1 MDFCMDINFCMD
13 YQSYYPAGRSAWG
26 LGPRKS
32 VLESLRVDAMH
43 QASQA
48 HIEVKKGLDTEGRHY
63 QSNSI
68 DKLWEY
74 IWETPLNGNIWYIY
88 IHVNNVG

>member
-13 YQSYYPAGRSAWG
+13 YQSYSPAGRSAWG

-32 VLESLRVDAMH
+32 VLESLRVDAMY

-74 IWETPLNGNIWYIY
+74 IYMGNSS
-88 IHVNNVG
+88 